1 MVMRGKRKYDSAVVF
16 DRKGGSLVGKKTR
29 YERTKE
35 YKNLRQSMVS
45 EMEALGKI
53 APVYMDQVEE
63 YMALWVQLQAFRE
76 DVEKRGVVVMDEKR
90 CQMVENRSASLRLQ
104 TSKQMQ
110 ALRAEMLKV
119 DPARAA
125 DGDDDEL

>member
-1 MVMRGKRKYDSAVVF
+1 MA
-16 DRKGGSLVGKKTR
+16 KKTR
-29 YERTKE
+29 YDRTKE
-35 YKNLRQSMVS
+35 YRELKESLVG

-63 YMALWVQLQAFRE
+63 YMALWIQLQAFRE
-76 DVEKRGVVVMDEKR
+76 DVETRGVVVMDEKR
-90 CQMVENRSASLRLQ
+90 GQMVENRSASLRLQ

-119 DPARAA
+119 DPGRAA
-125 DGDDDEL
+125 GGEDDEL